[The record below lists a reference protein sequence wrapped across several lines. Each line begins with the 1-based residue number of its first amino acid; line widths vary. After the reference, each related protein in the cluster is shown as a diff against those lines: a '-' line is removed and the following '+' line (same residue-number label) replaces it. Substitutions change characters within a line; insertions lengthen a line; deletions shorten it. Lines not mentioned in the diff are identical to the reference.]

1 MDLIGTIVGSCIT
14 ADNACYAVDISVKSG
29 KSNGKNGFHLSVVKE
44 RLILSFSMS
53 TSGVNKLMIIFYPFL
68 F

>member
-1 MDLIGTIVGSCIT
+1 ML
-14 ADNACYAVDISVKSG
+14 CYAVDIPVKSG
-29 KSNGKNGFHLSVVKE
+29 KINGKNGFHLSVVKE